1 MAALLYNLDH
11 KAGGNPKAGSFWMF
25 ARVDFSEYPTLATG
39 DSIRIGKVKDGWIIM
54 NSYWRMPTAST
65 STGTA
70 DIGFGAAGQVDI
82 VTAADL
88 DGGNTD
94 WTVGTITGGTELNIT
109 ASNEH
114 LVITVDAAVATDGI
128 LEVMYE
134 VVAYPSDTEP
144 ADANIDD

>member
-1 MAALLYNLDH
+1 MLYNLDH

-70 DIGFGAAGQVDI
+70 DIGFGAAGQSDI
-82 VTAADL
+82 VSAADL
-88 DGGNTD
+88 SGANTD
-94 WTVGTITGGTELNIT
+94 WTAGTITGGAELNIT
-109 ASNEH
+109 ADEH
-114 LVITVDAAVATDGI
+114 LVITVDTAVATDGI